1 MAAEREQ
8 RFMNGCSSFLIGDQ
22 KRMVGLMR
30 GTCDLFRLWSLGVFG
45 EKLGVL
51 CLPDGQARLFFG
63 LQKANQLP
71 AQFGQV
77 AALSEEEAQIHEMEN
92 TKAWKLYR
100 SIKKK

>member
-1 MAAEREQ
+1 
-8 RFMNGCSSFLIGDQ
+8 
-22 KRMVGLMR
+22 MVGLMR
-30 GTCDLFRLWSLGVFG
+30 GTCDLFRLWSLGSFG

-77 AALSEEEAQIHEMEN
+77 AALSEEEAKLRMTKPSCPSVLQPAASQIMP
-92 TKAWKLYR
+92 A
-100 SIKKK
+100 